1 MHSEH
6 VAGVVIG
13 AAGGMQGDIAPVG
26 LVGPVDHI
34 VLPVN
39 RQIEPQDVQ
48 RTVKK
53 VPLTVRG
60 EGEVAIASGGGEDV
74 TASARLVHEV
84 GQKLTDKLTIL

>member
-1 MHSEH
+1 M
-6 VAGVVIG
+6 
-13 AAGGMQGDIAPVG
+13 
-26 LVGPVDHI
+26 
-34 VLPVN
+34 
-39 RQIEPQDVQ
+39 Q